1 MGSCHPC
8 LQGQSHLAS
17 SSETMQNGTL
27 SSFGWILCT
36 RACEHVKPC
45 SNGTQIVQADHV
57 FNLSLRG
64 FVHFATKEGAM
75 RVLEES
81 ALLSFF
87 ELCFL
92 MFLRTFRAALS
103 SDLKKWPGKAALPI
117 IEENSTSRPADE
129 ATSFALCTGHDL
141 HGATHGMCVPFSLL
155 LVVVCSL
162 VWPFDSSSPLFFC
175 FALCQK
181 ASESKKVMSD
191 DERTRIQITDQHA
204 ACLTDIAQLC
214 PAPVPAV
221 PSLCTSLSEGMTW

>member
-1 MGSCHPC
+1 
-8 LQGQSHLAS
+8 
-17 SSETMQNGTL
+17 
-27 SSFGWILCT
+27 
-36 RACEHVKPC
+36 
-45 SNGTQIVQADHV
+45 
-57 FNLSLRG
+57 
-64 FVHFATKEGAM
+64 M

-103 SDLKKWPGKAALPI
+103 LDLKKWPGKAALPI

-162 VWPFDSSSPLFFC
+162 VWPFYSSSPLFFC

-191 DERTRIQITDQHA
+191 DERTRTQITDQHA
-204 ACLTDIAQLC
+204 ACLTDIAQL